1 MKRSILLY
9 ILTGLLVYY
18 AYLSSIN
25 EHFEDEVVEDDTY
38 VDDGTNVTNVDD
50 TIVMEPPSNN
60 IMSVSTPDTLPSRM
74 PDTLP
79 SRMPDTLPSR
89 MPEASMVS
97 SNTECPKCPKSE
109 CPKCPKCDNVRKP
122 VQKVNPVITKK
133 NVARLKK
140 NRQPTN

>member
-38 VDDGTNVTNVDD
+38 VDDGTNVINVDD

-60 IMSVSTPDTLPSRM
+60 IMSVST

>member
-38 VDDGTNVTNVDD
+38 VDDGTNVINVDD

>member
-79 SRMPDTLPSR
+79 SRMP
-89 MPEASMVS
+89 EASMVS